1 MSHWLICD
9 KIESMLG
16 IIEKNAI
23 LVASLVA
30 FLISY
35 RKNTTGFDIS
45 VLVFLISLILTEA
58 SIYLKNKKRKR
69 AVLGVYV
76 VLCIIQWRF
85 AFFLPVA
92 IFAIM
97 EEGLYYG
104 FFILCLYLPLYFQN
118 DSVSVICTQLMLC
131 MLSGF
136 LAYENTKAGM
146 YRKMYLETRDSS
158 AELENRLKQKN
169 RELLESQDA
178 SISIATL
185 KERNRIAREIHD
197 NVGHMLSRTI
207 LQTGALLTIYKEE
220 PLHGQMQSI
229 NASLNEA
236 MNNIRESVHDL
247 HDESVDLKLSI
258 SEVLKPLHDRYVIV
272 FDYDMSDKVSRNI
285 KYCFISIIKE
295 ATANIVKHSSA
306 SKIYLL
312 LREHPGFYQ
321 LAIEDNGKEKIEI
334 EHAGIGLTNM
344 RDRVESLSG
353 NISFSDSNG
362 FKILVSIPKNQG
374 E

>member
-1 MSHWLICD
+1 
-9 KIESMLG
+9 MLG

-23 LVASLVA
+23 LVASLMA
-30 FLISY
+30 LLISY
-35 RKNTTGFDIS
+35 RGNTTGFDTS
-45 VLVFLISLILTEA
+45 VLVFLISLILTEV
-58 SIYLKNKKRKR
+58 SIYMKNKKRKL

-76 VLCIIQWRF
+76 VLCFIQWRF
-85 AFFLPVA
+85 VFFLPVA
-92 IFAIM
+92 IYTIM
-97 EEGLYYG
+97 EERFYYG
-104 FFILCLYLPLYFQN
+104 FFILCLYLPFYVQN
-118 DSVSVICTQLMLC
+118 DSVPVICTQLMLC
-131 MLSGF
+131 ALSGL
-136 LAYENTKAGM
+136 LAYESTKAGM

-158 AELENRLKQKN
+158 VELENKLKQKN

-178 SISIATL
+178 SVSIATL

-207 LQTGALLTIYKEE
+207 LQTGALMTIYKEE
-220 PLHGQMQSI
+220 PLHEQMQSI

-258 SEVLKPLHDRYVIV
+258 MEVLKPLHDKYVIE

-285 KYCFISIIKE
+285 KYCFISIVKE
-295 ATANIVKHSSA
+295 ATSNIVKHSSA
-306 SKIYLL
+306 SKIYVL

-321 LAIEDNGKEKIEI
+321 LAVEDNGKEKIDI
-334 EHAGIGLTNM
+334 KHAGIGLTNM
-344 RDRVESLSG
+344 RDRAESLAG

-374 E
+374 AK